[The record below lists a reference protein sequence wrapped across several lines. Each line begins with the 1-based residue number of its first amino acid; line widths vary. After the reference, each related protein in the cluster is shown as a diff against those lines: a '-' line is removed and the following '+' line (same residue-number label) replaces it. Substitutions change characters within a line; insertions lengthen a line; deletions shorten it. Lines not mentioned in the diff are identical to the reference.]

1 MTYVPDPCFRFTP
14 LLFILLPLKRT
25 FVSLM
30 PFSAQ
35 SHALLFLSSV
45 SLLCFLAFPHT
56 CPSPPTHIYIV
67 IRLIC
72 PALPASSVAINTL
85 FDVVSCTFV
94 FSVIPHC
101 STNVSPSILSTCFFV
116 CFANKRSL
124 HMTSRVPHQSKIKLV
139 GARLPKLSWT
149 IMLYG

>member
-14 LLFILLPLKRT
+14 LLFILLPTKRT

-35 SHALLFLSSV
+35 SHALFFLSSV

-85 FDVVSCTFV
+85 FDVVSCTS
-94 FSVIPHC
+94 FSRSSPTVALTFRLICHREFPINPKSSSLAQDFQSCLGLSC
-101 STNVSPSILSTCFFV
+101 SMDDQSNPTGLFF
-116 CFANKRSL
+116 CCR
-124 HMTSRVPHQSKIKLV
+124 
-139 GARLPKLSWT
+139 
-149 IMLYG
+149 